1 MVHRRWCIGTL
12 EPDLMRI
19 NAMIDVTCSACG
31 KSMRV
36 DDAMAGKR
44 GKCAQCGAV
53 VTVPGL
59 ELAMAGPA
67 AAKSGKPSATT
78 RALAAAMAAMDAKE
92 SDRRDKHS
100 TRTVRDKHSTRTVY
114 DIGGSRKRP
123 AQPKGTS
130 VAKLPN
136 AAAKKKLEFD
146 LKLTPA
152 QMKKFGGIAAGVLVI
167 VAAYLLFFPSSFERE
182 NHDSLIQAKQQA
194 DRLASSGK
202 KGEAYFKYQEILMSS
217 AGKSI
222 KSSELRRT
230 LDEAKQARDEIYAVN
245 RTAIAKARPANF
257 TD

>member
-1 MVHRRWCIGTL
+1 
-12 EPDLMRI
+12 
-19 NAMIDVTCSACG
+19 
-31 KSMRV
+31 MRV

-44 GKCAQCGAV
+44 GKCAQCGVV

-59 ELAMAGPA
+59 EMAMAGHGT
-67 AAKSGKPSATT
+67 AKSAKQSATT

-92 SDRRDKHS
+92 SDR
-100 TRTVRDKHSTRTVY
+100 RDKHSTRTVY

-222 KSSELRRT
+222 KSSELRKT
-230 LDEAKQARDEIYAVN
+230 LNEAKQARDEIYAVN